1 LFDIPAFFLALLLK
15 LPAAQICRAPKI
27 DVNMLRNYLLLAV
40 KHFRKQRLFS
50 LINLLGLTTG
60 ITCCLMIFLFVAN
73 EFSYDNFHQHGKDI
87 YRAVR
92 VNLAGGV
99 NQAISWLSPM
109 YGKTLKQD
117 YPDAIE
123 SFVRIQPDNDLI
135 SYKTIAFNEKK
146 IYLADSNFFGFFSF
160 RLLRGDPATVLKD
173 PLSIVLTETTA
184 KKYFGDEDPIGKVVD
199 FDKKMKLKVTGI
211 AADVMNSHLDF
222 DMVVPIS
229 NWEKTPFF
237 NQWPNNG
244 VFTFV
249 RLNPTTNPETLKKQ
263 FPAFMDKYLG
273 KYYRESGFKMAL
285 DIQPLRGIYLQGESP
300 TDPVRH
306 GNRKMV
312 YIFMSI
318 ALLILV
324 IGCINFMNLATARAA
339 DRSREVGLRKV
350 LGAVRRQLTIQ
361 FLFESLL
368 FATIAA
374 VLAIVLLTL
383 LMPAYT
389 DFLGYPLPSF
399 WNNGWFYVAIASII
413 LVVGFLAGSYPA
425 LLLSSFSPIESL
437 KGKFAAGRSGAFF
450 RKALVI
456 FQFGISVLL
465 IISVTIVMNQMHYV
479 LTTDL
484 GFSKEQSMIV
494 RLDNWP
500 IWQKRDQFKKAL
512 ESDPAVASV
521 SLMTGEPGGFH
532 DVWGFEAEGK
542 PGEKL
547 PMSTEF
553 ADFEYARTLGL
564 KFIAGRD
571 FSAEYPTDSTKAV
584 VVNRTAA
591 AVMGY
596 TPAGALGK
604 WVKVAGDSNARTV
617 VGVVEDYH
625 FHSLKQVIGPLV
637 ISPGGEDRRLAL
649 IKLRTA
655 DYRSAIGRLKNIYA
669 SSAADYPF
677 EYSFLDDTFD
687 KLYQSDARQE
697 TLLSIFALIAI
708 GVACLGLF
716 GLASFTALKRTKE
729 IGVRKVLGSSVKNV
743 VMLLLGDLL
752 KPVLI
757 GTMIAIPVG
766 YWIMQKWLQGFVYR
780 TTVHWWLFVLAAMI
794 ALLVAAFTVSIQSIK
809 AALVNPARSLK
820 TE

>member
-1 LFDIPAFFLALLLK
+1 MLK
-15 LPAAQICRAPKI
+15 
-27 DVNMLRNYLLLAV
+27 NYLLLAV

-60 ITCCLMIFLFVAN
+60 ITCCLMIFLFVFN
-73 EFSYDNFHQHGKDI
+73 EFSYDNFHQNGKDI
-87 YRAVR
+87 YRVVR

-99 NQAISWLSPM
+99 NTVIPWLSPM
-109 YGKTLKQD
+109 YGKTLRRD
-117 YPDAIE
+117 YPDAVR
-123 SFVRIQPDNDLI
+123 SSVRIQPDNDLV
-135 SYKTIAFNEKK
+135 SYNTVAFNEKK
-146 IYLADSNFFGFFSF
+146 IYLADSNFFNFFSF
-160 RLLRGDPATVLKD
+160 RLLRGDPATVLRD
-173 PLSIVLTETTA
+173 PLSIVMTA
-184 KKYFGDEDPIGKVVD
+184 STARKYFGDEDPIGKIVD
-199 FDKKMKLKVTGI
+199 FNKKMKLKVTGI
-211 AADVMNSHLDF
+211 AEDVTNSHLDF
-222 DMVVPIS
+222 DMVVPIA

-237 NQWPNNG
+237 NQWPANG

-249 RLNPTTNPETLKKQ
+249 LLNPATDAQWLRKR

-273 KYYRESGFKMAL
+273 KYYRESGFKMGL
-285 DIQPLRGIYLQGESP
+285 DLQPLRGIYLQGESP

-350 LGAVRRQLTIQ
+350 LGAVRRQLTTQ

-374 VLAIVLLTL
+374 ILAVALLTS

-389 DFLGYPLPSF
+389 NFLGYPLPPV
-399 WNNGWFYVAIASII
+399 WNNAWFYIFIGGII
-413 LVVGFLAGSYPA
+413 LVVGILAGSYPA

-450 RKALVI
+450 RKTLVI

-465 IISVTIVMNQMHYV
+465 IISVTIVIRQMHYV

-484 GFSKEQSMIV
+484 GFSKERSMIV

-500 IWQKRDQFKKAL
+500 IWEKRVPFKKAL
-512 ESDPAVASV
+512 QSDPAVASV

-532 DVWGFEAEGK
+532 DGYGFEAEGK
-542 PGEKL
+542 PGDKL
-547 PMSTEF
+547 QMSTEF
-553 ADFEYARTLGL
+553 ADFQYASTLGL
-564 KFIAGRD
+564 RFLAGRD
-571 FSAEYPTDSTKAV
+571 FSPEFPTDSTNAV
-584 VVNRTAA
+584 IVNRSAA
-591 AVMGY
+591 ALMGY
-596 TPAGALGK
+596 TPAAAIGK
-604 WVKVAGDSNARTV
+604 WVRGTSDSAARTI

-637 ISPGGEDRRLAL
+637 ISTARNDDRRLAL

-655 DYRSAIGRLKNIYA
+655 DVGPAIGRLKDIYHRSA
-669 SSAADYPF
+669 SDYPF
-677 EYSFLDDTFD
+677 EYSFLDETFD
-687 KLYQSDARQE
+687 QLYKSDTRQE

-716 GLASFTALKRTKE
+716 GLASYTALKRTKE

-757 GTMIAIPVG
+757 GTLIAIPAG
-766 YWIMQKWLQGFVYR
+766 YWIMQKWLQGFAYR
-780 TTVHWWLFVLAAMI
+780 ITVHWWLFVLAAMI
-794 ALLVAAFTVSIQSIK
+794 ALLVAALTVSIQSIR